1 MSKVTTQA
9 WSVRYQPIITKEQ
22 VEAIT
27 KKATI
32 WQKLRLLFRPS
43 HYSFDDKSIIRYK
56 EMDGITFVMKRGT
69 KL

>member
-1 MSKVTTQA
+1 MSKATQISYK
-9 WSVRYQPIITKEQ
+9 WLITKEE

-32 WQKLRLLFRPS
+32 WQKFKLVFRPS
-43 HYSFDDKSIIRYK
+43 HYSIDGKTIVRYK